1 MTPDEWEVAAENV
14 DIGGCSLENPMDLIS
29 TSYEALHEGD
39 LPDMDVSNDIPV
51 EPGDVSHVGFISEI
65 EESEIALQGN
75 KNDSLLQADR
85 VVEHVDIAYA
95 HKATQVDVQKLKV
108 CIESVDDRIGADLE
122 GIGSGC
128 E

>member
-65 EESEIALQGN
+65 EESEIALEGTSHTEKHQC
-75 KNDSLLQADR
+75 LCIQAR
-85 VVEHVDIAYA
+85 LRAAYNPA
-95 HKATQVDVQKLKV
+95 SQVQT
-108 CIESVDDRIGADLE
+108 S
-122 GIGSGC
+122 
-128 E
+128 

>member
-29 TSYEALHEGD
+29 TSYEALHEGE
-39 LPDMDVSNDIPV
+39 LPEMDMSNDIPA

-65 EESEIALQGN
+65 EESEIVSEGN
-75 KNDSLLQADR
+75 RRDSLLQADR
-85 VVEHVDIAYA
+85 VVKHVDITFA

-108 CIESVDDRIGADLE
+108 WIEGVDDRVGTDLE
-122 GIGSGC
+122 GIGSRC